1 MSVDK
6 VLLESTISG
15 LLILVVG
22 TVVSFI
28 VGAFF
33 SVNIPSICKKW
44 NKNNIIRFG
53 LFLTGF
59 FANLLC
65 EFTGINKWY
74 CKNGSACS

>member
-33 SVNIPSICKKW
+33 SVDLPAVCKKW
-44 NKNNIIRFG
+44 NKNNIMGFC

-59 FANLLC
+59 FTHILC
-65 EFTGINKWY
+65 EFSGINKWY